1 MKMSSWILSIVGV
14 SLLTILCNVIMPDD
28 KLNKYVKTVCSL
40 VVVSV
45 MFSPILGII
54 QNLSFQLDDLEQV
67 NNSVNLETYFV
78 EQTVEDIERRLE
90 EELDANAI
98 VGCTV
103 EIYYHV
109 SNDKLILQKAV
120 VNIQNVVLTS
130 PLQVIKLKENIE
142 KILFDLYSF
151 EQGVAFVE

>member
-1 MKMSSWILSIVGV
+1 
-14 SLLTILCNVIMPDD
+14 
-28 KLNKYVKTVCSL
+28 
-40 VVVSV
+40 

-67 NNSVNLETYFV
+67 NNSVDLETYFV

>member
-1 MKMSSWILSIVGV
+1 M
-14 SLLTILCNVIMPDD
+14 TILCNVIMPDD

-54 QNLSFQLDDLEQV
+54 QNLSFQLEDLEQV
-67 NNSVNLETYFV
+67 NNSVDLETYFV

-130 PLQVIKLKENIE
+130 PLQDIKLKENIE

>member
-67 NNSVNLETYFV
+67 NNNVNLETYFV

>member
-1 MKMSSWILSIVGV
+1 MSSWILSIVGV

>member
-1 MKMSSWILSIVGV
+1 M
-14 SLLTILCNVIMPDD
+14 TILCNVIMPDD

-40 VVVSV
+40 VVVAV

-67 NNSVNLETYFV
+67 NNNVNLETYFV

>member
-1 MKMSSWILSIVGV
+1 
-14 SLLTILCNVIMPDD
+14 MPDD

-40 VVVSV
+40 VVVAV

-67 NNSVNLETYFV
+67 NNNVNLETYFV

-151 EQGVAFVE
+151 DIPHIH

>member
-1 MKMSSWILSIVGV
+1 MSSWILSIVGV

-54 QNLSFQLDDLEQV
+54 QNLSFQLVDVEQV

>member
-1 MKMSSWILSIVGV
+1 MSSWILSIVGV

-40 VVVSV
+40 VVVAV

-67 NNSVNLETYFV
+67 NNNVNLETYFV

>member
-1 MKMSSWILSIVGV
+1 M
-14 SLLTILCNVIMPDD
+14 TILCNVIMPDD

-40 VVVSV
+40 VVVAV

-67 NNSVNLETYFV
+67 NNSVYLETYFV

>member
-1 MKMSSWILSIVGV
+1 M
-14 SLLTILCNVIMPDD
+14 TILCNVIMPDD

-54 QNLSFQLDDLEQV
+54 QNLSFQLVDLEQV

>member
-1 MKMSSWILSIVGV
+1 M
-14 SLLTILCNVIMPDD
+14 TILCNVIMPDD